1 MSKKVVIIP
10 TYNEIENVEP
20 IIREVMALNLNLH
33 ILIVDDSSPDGT
45 AGKVKELQNE
55 FNERLFLLQRQGKL
69 GLGTA
74 YIAGFD
80 WSLENEYDY
89 IFEMDADFSHSP
101 KDLINLLHTCMNKRA
116 ALAIGSRYCK
126 GGKVENWPL
135 TRILISYFASIYVR
149 MILRIGIKDTTAGF
163 KCYTAK
169 ALKAVNYK
177 IIPFKG
183 YAFQICMKYG
193 VRKHGMKIIEVP
205 ITFVDRKRGVS
216 KMSTSI
222 FKEAFLGVWKMKK
235 MDL

>member
-1 MSKKVVIIP
+1 
-10 TYNEIENVEP
+10 
-20 IIREVMALNLNLH
+20 MALNLNMH
-33 ILIVDDSSPDGT
+33 VLIVDDSSPDGT
-45 AGKVKELQNE
+45 ADKVRTLQNE
-55 FNERLFLLQRQGKL
+55 FTDRLFLLQRKVKL

-80 WSLENEYDY
+80 WSLEHEYDF
-89 IFEMDADFSHSP
+89 IFEMDADFSHNP
-101 KDLINLLHTCMNKRA
+101 KDLINLLHTCMNKKA

-126 GGKVENWPL
+126 GGKVENWPI
-135 TRILISYFASIYVR
+135 TRILMSYFASIYVR

-163 KCYTAK
+163 KCYSAK

-205 ITFVDRKRGVS
+205 ITFIDRKRGVS

-222 FKEAFLGVWKMKK
+222 FKEAFFGVWKMKK

>member
-1 MSKKVVIIP
+1 
-10 TYNEIENVEP
+10 
-20 IIREVMALNLNLH
+20 MALNLNMH
-33 ILIVDDSSPDGT
+33 VLIVDDSSPDGT
-45 AGKVKELQNE
+45 ADKVRTLQNE
-55 FNERLFLLQRQGKL
+55 FTDRLFLLQRKGKL

-80 WSLENEYDY
+80 WSLEHEYDF
-89 IFEMDADFSHSP
+89 IFEMDADFSHNP
-101 KDLINLLHTCMNKRA
+101 KDLINLLHTCMNKKA

-126 GGKVENWPL
+126 GGKVENWPI
-135 TRILISYFASIYVR
+135 TRILMSYFASIYVR

-163 KCYTAK
+163 KCYSAK

-205 ITFVDRKRGVS
+205 ITFIDRKRGVS

-222 FKEAFLGVWKMKK
+222 FKEAFFGVWKMKK